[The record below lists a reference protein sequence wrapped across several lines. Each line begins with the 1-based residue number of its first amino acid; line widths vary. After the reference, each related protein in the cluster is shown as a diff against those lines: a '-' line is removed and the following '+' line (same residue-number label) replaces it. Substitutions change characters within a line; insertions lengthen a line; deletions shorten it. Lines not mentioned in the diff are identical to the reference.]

1 MFTNPRIFFLELL
14 LVEPVLEEGEH
25 RLLLPVDLPV
35 VAEDDHP
42 VRVHGLAGEELQ
54 VLELAQE
61 AGHGRGDV
69 LLEVGNLAGFGGNAK
84 EWLKRWMQDREDS
97 TSFLLRLSQQQYFA
111 SLFFELNY
119 TGLCSFLNIEA
130 FSYQYAKE

>member
-1 MFTNPRIFFLELL
+1 MAQDCFWRKKRPPKPAFGAKQRAQISPAFPCVYKPPNLFFLELL

-61 AGHGRGDV
+61 AGHGSGDV
-69 LLEVGNLAGFGGNAK
+69 LLEVGNLAGFGG
-84 EWLKRWMQDREDS
+84 KRERVVKTLDARS
-97 TSFLLRLSQQQYFA
+97 
-111 SLFFELNY
+111 
-119 TGLCSFLNIEA
+119 
-130 FSYQYAKE
+130 

>member
-14 LVEPVLEEGEH
+14 LVESVLEEGEH

-69 LLEVGNLAGFGGNAK
+69 LLEVGNLAGFGG
-84 EWLKRWMQDREDS
+84 KRKRVIKTLDARS
-97 TSFLLRLSQQQYFA
+97 
-111 SLFFELNY
+111 
-119 TGLCSFLNIEA
+119 
-130 FSYQYAKE
+130 